1 LPNIIMVIRSWRLA
15 LTGTI
20 KPMVR
25 RVTDTVSVKPIGK
38 RQLGIHKR
46 RWKDNIKGDREVI

>member
-1 LPNIIMVIRSWRLA
+1 MVNKSWRLA

-25 RVTDTVSVKPIGK
+25 RVTDTVNGKPKGK

-46 RWKDNIKGDREVI
+46 RWEDNIKGDREVI